1 MEPASKALL
10 ELIPPGQSKRSS
22 KVFEKSPEEREL
34 GLF

>member
-1 MEPASKALL
+1 MEPASKTIL
-10 ELIPPGQSKRSS
+10 ESIPSGQSTRLS